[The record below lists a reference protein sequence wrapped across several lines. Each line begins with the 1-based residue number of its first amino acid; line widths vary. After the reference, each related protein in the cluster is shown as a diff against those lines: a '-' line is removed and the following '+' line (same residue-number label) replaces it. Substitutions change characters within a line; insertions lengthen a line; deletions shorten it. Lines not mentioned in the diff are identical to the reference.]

1 MKTFNDKEFV
11 DYVYCSNCHL
21 NYHIDC
27 SGIDLQNEKK
37 NDFICDKCK
46 VLNILFLFSY
56 TLLYNNNYII
66 LYIWIVL
73 FF

>member
-11 DYVYCSNCHL
+11 DYIYCSNCHL

-46 VLNILFLFSY
+46 V
-56 TLLYNNNYII
+56 
-66 LYIWIVL
+66 
-73 FF
+73 